1 MGDGLLA
8 CICLL
13 LPLGT
18 LPQSSNTSG
27 QRISWCLP
35 QTSLFNWILFLLE
48 LHWGKHVFLCCGNV
62 TGGFIHIVNLGRIS
76 SPDRHRYRSVPGV
89 AVPWLGFH
97 GSNCRVYSVT
107 AGLKIKVQAWGGDWG
122 RWWPVPWHLSLAFG
136 QGSDKNSDHLLPRRW
151 RGEGRECS

>member
-1 MGDGLLA
+1 MAARITGLGQDLEDNMQRKCCSSMGDGPLA
-8 CICLL
+8 CICLP

-48 LHWGKHVFLCCGNV
+48 LHWGKHFFLCCGDV

-76 SPDRHRYRSVPGV
+76 SLDRHKYWSVPGV

-97 GSNCRVYSVT
+97 GSNCRVYSVR
-107 AGLKIKVQAWGGDWG
+107 AGLKIRVQAGGGDWG
-122 RWWPVPWHLSLAFG
+122 R
-136 QGSDKNSDHLLPRRW
+136 
-151 RGEGRECS
+151 